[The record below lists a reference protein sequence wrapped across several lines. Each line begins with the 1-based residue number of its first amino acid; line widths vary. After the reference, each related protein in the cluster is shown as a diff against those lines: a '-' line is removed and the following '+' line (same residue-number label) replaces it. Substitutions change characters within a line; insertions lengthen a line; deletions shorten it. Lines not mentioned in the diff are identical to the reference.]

1 MGIKGLSKLLATNAP
16 NSMKEAKINQYFGRI
31 IAIDASI
38 TVYQFI
44 AAVRDAE
51 GATMVD
57 EFGETTSHII
67 GTFYRTIKLLS
78 IGIKPVFV
86 FDGKPPE
93 MKSDELQK
101 RTDRAK
107 EAAKQLEQAKEDGDL
122 ELQKKLTKRTSR
134 MTKEQSNEVKK
145 LLELMGVPCIE
156 ASCEA
161 EGTCAELV
169 KKGKCYGT
177 ATEDMDALTLGSKIV
192 LRKFTGGDKDPIREI
207 DLDRALQEMG
217 FTMDMFIDLCILL
230 GCDYCDTIKGIGPV
244 RAFELIRNYK
254 SIEEILKHIDKN
266 KYKVPDTFKY
276 KEARELFVK
285 PDVNDVSD
293 LDLQWKKPDVEGVV
307 EYLVKEKH
315 FGEER
320 VRKGLEKLKDI
331 KSKGTQ
337 GRLDT
342 FFKVTKA
349 PLAPKTGGKKRPTP
363 ANKKTTILGKK
374 KKW

>member
-1 MGIKGLSKLLATNAP
+1 MGIKGLSKLLAINAP
-16 NSMKEAKINQYFGRI
+16 NSMKEKTMDDYSGKI
-31 IAIDASI
+31 IAVDAGI
-38 TVYQFI
+38 FMYQFLI
-44 AAVRDAE
+44 AIIYSK
-51 GATMVD
+51 GASVID
-57 EFGETTSHII
+57 EYNEITSHII
-67 GTFYRTIKLLS
+67 GTFYKTIKLLS
-78 IGIKPVFV
+78 VGIKPVFV
-86 FDGKPPE
+86 FDGKINTDYKE
-93 MKSDELQK
+93 GQKDEDFNLQS
-101 RTDRAK
+101 
-107 EAAKQLEQAKEDGDL
+107 G
-122 ELQKKLTKRTSR
+122 R
-134 MTKEQSNEVKK
+134 MATQITKEQSNEVKK

-169 KKGKCYGT
+169 KKGKCYGI

-192 LRKFTGGDKDPIREI
+192 IRNLTCGNSYMNTVMEY
-207 DLDRALQEMG
+207 DLGCVLQEMD
-217 FTMDMFIDLCILL
+217 FTMDMFVDLCILL
-230 GCDYCDTIKGIGPV
+230 GCDYCDTIKGIGPA

-320 VRKGLEKLKDI
+320 VRKEIEKIIDI
-331 KSKGTQ
+331 KS
-337 GRLDT
+337 
-342 FFKVTKA
+342 
-349 PLAPKTGGKKRPTP
+349 
-363 ANKKTTILGKK
+363 N
-374 KKW
+374 